1 MPSTHP
7 LLQMFQI
14 LKCSKDTT
22 RAIFFKGIG
31 FKDIKCDIPLC
42 HDSWMS
48 CHEGHEYKTQHLLYF
63 MSGLRNTLHAN
74 EAKRT
79 IVLRTPFL
87 LLGWRWKQWA
97 EILWVGRSVSRD
109 SLTKK
114 GKPSHKKIIFNEQV
128 SFFIKKSIFL
138 CDGFPKG
145 HFSPPGVIINL
156 QSLEKVYS
164 PWTKV
169 RINSFIQSFTKVCFH
184 LD

>member
-1 MPSTHP
+1 MDNEFKVDHLTFDIVWITYICISFGSWSTCYVSSDRSSSVYSGLIMPSTHP

-109 SLTKK
+109 SLTNK
-114 GKPSHKKIIFNEQV
+114 GKAITQENY
-128 SFFIKKSIFL
+128 FF
-138 CDGFPKG
+138 
-145 HFSPPGVIINL
+145 
-156 QSLEKVYS
+156 
-164 PWTKV
+164 
-169 RINSFIQSFTKVCFH
+169 FH
-184 LD
+184 